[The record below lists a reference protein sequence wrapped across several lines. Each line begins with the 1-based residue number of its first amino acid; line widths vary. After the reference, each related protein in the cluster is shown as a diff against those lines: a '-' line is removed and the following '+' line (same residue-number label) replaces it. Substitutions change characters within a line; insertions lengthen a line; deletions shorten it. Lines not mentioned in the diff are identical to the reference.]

1 MDFDIKY
8 HLIDHF
14 IYCSYFKST
23 EFVIVTTLFLLDFH
37 RRLLILLQKMEKLTG
52 LFFKVL
58 ILNYEKYFL
67 CLITF
72 EQFSYD
78 F

>member
-1 MDFDIKY
+1 MDFDLKY
-8 HLIDHF
+8 HLIDQF

-23 EFVIVTTLFLLDFH
+23 EFVIVTALFLLDFH

-58 ILNYEKYFL
+58 ILNYEKCFL